1 MIVPRALLY
10 NDGGFD
16 ISPDGKRLC
25 ACVEYWLPEGV
36 DSAMELV
43 FKEEDEK
50 SSKDEVDDDVVM
62 GIDDNKDTLQ
72 AQGDNYALSPTKT
85 RSSAG
90 YQTPPPPIPPPT
102 TPRAMIRVTSAQ
114 PSTGGFST
122 PRTPEPSS
130 TQTNV
135 RLSPPPP
142 PGRRLG
148 EFVSSNQSSQRNTG
162 TNMSAP
168 PPLPPG
174 GSISLLAGNNSPP
187 PAIPPRPPHSLST
200 VTSTAY
206 TDAEL
211 KNGRYVPHVVTVSL
225 EVSTPTVKPPP
236 GIALPQFRPRSKQLE
251 YPGLA
256 SGYQPRLGQLL
267 HACPLDPGKAAAVTC
282 VKFSP
287 SCEFILLGYGV
298 REPTPPSAAEG
309 IQAHPVTAIYR
320 LNHSVPRPPVES
332 NHADFS
338 MSSSSMIQISTMLS
352 RNDDVNIAR
361 FHGDSGHGFVYGT
374 KQGRVRVI
382 SIRPWMLYH
391 AAMEE
396 EEATTS

>member
-25 ACVEYWLPEGV
+25 ACVEFWLPDGV

-43 FKEEDEK
+43 FQEEEK
-50 SSKDEVDDDVVM
+50 ANEADTDDDVDM
-62 GIDDNKDTLQ
+62 GIEDNKEELQ
-72 AQGDNYALSPTKT
+72 QSQEEDIAMSPTKT
-85 RSSAG
+85 RSAAG

-102 TPRAMIRVTSAQ
+102 TPRGMVRATSN
-114 PSTGGFST
+114 PPISGGFRT

-142 PGRRLG
+142 PGRRIG
-148 EFVSSNQSSQRNTG
+148 EFISSNQATERSTG
-162 TNMSAP
+162 ANMSAP

-174 GSISLLAGNNSPP
+174 GSTSLLAGNNSPP
-187 PAIPPRPPHSLST
+187 PSIAPRPLHSLST

-206 TDAEL
+206 KDAQL

-225 EVSTPTVKPPP
+225 DVSTPIVKPPA
-236 GIALPQFRPRSKQLE
+236 GVILPQFRLRSKQTD
-251 YPGLA
+251 YPALA

-267 HACPLDPGKAAAVTC
+267 QSCPLDPGKAAAVTC

-298 REPTPPSAAEG
+298 REPSSPSEG
-309 IQAHPVTAIYR
+309 EGVQAHPVTAIYR
-320 LNHSVPRPPVES
+320 LNHYVPRPS
-332 NHADFS
+332 FKINHA
-338 MSSSSMIQISTMLS
+338 SSSMIQISTMLS

-361 FHGDSGHGFVYGT
+361 FHGDPGHGFVYGT

-382 SIRPWMLYH
+382 STRPWMLYH

-396 EEATTS
+396 EEVVTP